1 MVQGPVAERCLVE
14 GLTGAQPWEQKRCVL
29 SWEGTESIKGAVR
42 PPVTRSP
49 SRPLPKAGKDEKK
62 VLQADSPVS
71 DALACV
77 SSKVFKLSVPQFPH
91 L

>member
-1 MVQGPVAERCLVE
+1 MVQGPVAERYPVE
-14 GLTGAQPWEQKRCVL
+14 GLTGAQLWEQKGCVS
-29 SWEGTESIKGAVR
+29 SWEGTESKKGAVR
-42 PPVTRSP
+42 SP
-49 SRPLPKAGKDEKK
+49 GLLPKAGKDEKK

-77 SSKVFKLSVPQFPH
+77 SGKVFKLSVPQFLH